1 MRKLQLAAM
10 RSLLTLLCIF
20 LAVNIT
26 QGQNSKI
33 VTTDINNFWSAY
45 DHINSTPDTGKH
57 YEYINELFLNKGTP
71 GLKALMKVRD
81 YTAKSYVD
89 AIHQYPLFWRSIRAN
104 TLKAPKFATGIM
116 GGITKLKNLYPELR
130 PATIYFTIGALRT
143 SGTTQ
148 KDQILIGSEL
158 ALADQTSNTTEF
170 SENLGHLKSFF
181 ESKPINSVVF
191 LNVHELVHTLQK
203 TTIGNSLLAQCV
215 LEGVAEFLAVHATG
229 QASPTPALTYGPM
242 HDQRLR
248 AVFTNHMFSAGNR
261 FWLYSNRT
269 SEFGIRDL
277 GYYVGYAICQE
288 YYLKSADKRMAIKTM
303 IELDYNNDRALNR
316 FVDQSGYFKQPV
328 TTLHSLYE
336 KARPKVTKVV
346 EIKNLADD
354 VDPGT
359 RVITIEF
366 SSPMNTSVRG
376 FEFGPLGESA
386 ALRVKRF
393 IAFSEDGKS
402 IKLEF
407 EMKPSQRY
415 QLLISD
421 RFEDMEGRSLIPYL
435 IDFTTKALE

>member
-1 MRKLQLAAM
+1 M
-10 RSLLTLLCIF
+10 RSMLTIFCILLSI
-20 LAVNIT
+20 NIT
-26 QGQNSKI
+26 QGQNSRI

-45 DHINSTPDTGKH
+45 DRIISTKDTVKH

-89 AIHQYPLFWRSIRAN
+89 AIHQYPLFWQSIRAN
-104 TLKAPKFATGIM
+104 TLKAPKFATGIR

-158 ALADQTSNTTEF
+158 ALADQTSNTTEL
-170 SENLGHLKSFF
+170 SENFGHLKSFF
-181 ESKPINSVVF
+181 ESKPIQSVVF
-191 LNVHELVHTLQK
+191 LNVHELVHTQQK
-203 TTIGNSLLAQCV
+203 TTIGNSLLAQCL
-215 LEGVAEFLAVHATG
+215 LEGVAEFLAIHVTG
-229 QASPTPALTYGPM
+229 QKSPTPALTYGPT
-242 HDQRLR
+242 HDQRIR
-248 AVFTNHMFSAGNR
+248 AVFTNHMFSAANR

-277 GYYVGYAICQE
+277 GYYVGYAICQL
-288 YYLKSADKRMAIKTM
+288 YYLNAADKKQAIKTM
-303 IELDYNNDRALNR
+303 IELDYNDEQALNR
-316 FVDQSGYFKQPV
+316 FVDQSRYFKQPV
-328 TTLHSLYE
+328 NTLHTLYE
-336 KARPKVTKVV
+336 KDRPKVTNIV

-354 VDPGT
+354 VDPGI

-366 SSPMNTSVRG
+366 SAPMNTSVRG
-376 FEFGPLGESA
+376 FEFGPLSESA

-402 IKLEF
+402 IKLEV

-435 IDFTTKALE
+435 IDFTTKAGR